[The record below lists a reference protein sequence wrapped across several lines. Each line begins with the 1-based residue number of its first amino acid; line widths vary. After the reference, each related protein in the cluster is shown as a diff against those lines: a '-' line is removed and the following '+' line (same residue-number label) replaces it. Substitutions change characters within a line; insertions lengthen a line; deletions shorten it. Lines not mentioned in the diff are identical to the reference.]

1 MSSPAKVFAI
11 LDLFTQDRPIW
22 QPDEINEALGYSR
35 PTGYRYVKEL
45 VEAGMLQKVAAGY
58 YSLGGRIIELDFQV
72 RQTDPV
78 LLAADP
84 AMQRLANRTRFDAVL
99 TVMFAGPRVIDIHRV
114 STEKDLKL
122 AYGRG
127 RPRPVYRSG
136 APKILLAHLPRGP
149 LLKIYEANA
158 DEIAANNMGTSWPE
172 FRSALALIRKAGYY
186 HSVGELE
193 KSLGSVSV
201 PVFNPDNECVAA
213 LALVGNVERV
223 GPAAVEGLLR
233 PLREVADSIREAL
246 AASGTQ
252 HPRSARDKVRETP
265 QEAVPGARSK
275 VLRRHRSA

>member
-11 LDLFTQDRPIW
+11 LDLFTQERPIW

-45 VEAGMLQKVAAGY
+45 VEVGMLQKVAAGCY
-58 YSLGGRIIELDFQV
+58 ALGGRIIELDYQV

-84 AMQRLANRTRFDAVL
+84 VMQRLAGRTGFDAVL

-114 STEKDLKL
+114 STQKELKL

-127 RPRPVYRSG
+127 RPRPVFRSG

-149 LLKIYEANA
+149 LLKVYESHA
-158 DEIAANNMGTSWPE
+158 DEVAANGMGTSWAE
-172 FRSALALIRKAGYY
+172 FRSGLAQIRKAGYY

-193 KSLGSVSV
+193 LSLGSVSV
-201 PVFNPDNECVAA
+201 PVFNAEDDCVAA
-213 LALVGNVERV
+213 LALVGSVERFQ
-223 GPAAVEGLLR
+223 PAAAAERLLR
-233 PLREVADSIREAL
+233 PLQEAAQNIREGL
-246 AASGTQ
+246 AASGAQ
-252 HPRSARDKVRETP
+252 HPKSARDKGR
-265 QEAVPGARSK
+265 AAS
-275 VLRRHRSA
+275 HR